1 MSCRRAAGRARA
13 SRRAVPTG
21 TRVSLGSASRRTG
34 ARTEVTARSSSP
46 SSRSGAAGGRG
57 RRAARWWGFRAVLT
71 LSRCGLGLVAAGP
84 GAGCRMQ
91 YVGGGV
97 ALGDRVDLGAFN
109 APGSGGTAAPAFR
122 DGSSRHLMLGLRTH
136 STWSRVTSYRPMT
149 LADLGRRLGRGG
161 DAKVDRH
168 SCGNSS
174 GSTGGSPT
182 TFSRCYRMTNGLRL
196 TPSDGTYSRRNFCP
210 HSTIWPR
217 RNGLRY
223 DSSSGRGSRRDW
235 KAGEPMR
242 WPVRRRHFAG
252 TAFTCL
258 PDTWRLRDQLWPFY
272 R

>member
-1 MSCRRAAGRARA
+1 MPSRIVASANGELVLPSRPGTPR
-13 SRRAVPTG
+13 SRRRRHPALAWAGDDPDPVWPRPGGSPGPAPT
-21 TRVSLGSASRRTG
+21 A
-34 ARTEVTARSSSP
+34 E
-46 SSRSGAAGGRG
+46 
-57 RRAARWWGFRAVLT
+57 
-71 LSRCGLGLVAAGP
+71 
-84 GAGCRMQ
+84 MQ

-97 ALGDRVDLGAFN
+97 ALDDRVDLGAFN

-122 DGSSRHLMLGLRTH
+122 DGSSRRLMLGLRTH

-149 LADLGRRLGRGG
+149 LADLGRRLGRGD

-196 TPSDGTYSRRNFCP
+196 TPNDGTYSRRNFCP